1 MTQSSEA
8 IIRSLTTKLAP
19 DMELRVSIGDGV
31 LRINVKPD
39 DRTLWQDTLLTIAA
53 PGNVLLACESSSCA
67 LEATRLTWVVG
78 AAIRDTSIDQ
88 AGTIVPLLQSLGV
101 APNLAEA
108 VPKHC
113 PGLAEEM
120 TWAFYL
126 ERHGWLTACPVL
138 PQRPLDCEGHDSHK
152 L

>member
-1 MTQSSEA
+1 VTQSSEA
-8 IIRSLTTKLAP
+8 IIRSLTSKLAP
-19 DMELRVSIGDGV
+19 DMELRLSIGDGV

-39 DRTLWQDTLLTIAA
+39 DRTLWQDTLLTITE

-88 AGTIVPLLQSLGV
+88 AEAIVNLLQSLGV
-101 APNLAEA
+101 ASNLAEA

-113 PGLAEEM
+113 PGLAKEM

-138 PQRPLDCEGHDSHK
+138 PSMASGQSEP
-152 L
+152 

>member
-8 IIRSLTTKLAP
+8 IIRSLKSKLAP
-19 DMELRVSIGDGV
+19 DMELRLSIGDGV

-39 DRTLWQDTLLTIAA
+39 DRTLWQDTLLTITE

-88 AGTIVPLLQSLGV
+88 AEAIVNLLQSLGV
-101 APNLAEA
+101 ASNLAEA
-108 VPKHC
+108 VPEHC

-138 PQRPLDCEGHDSHK
+138 PSMASGQSEP
-152 L
+152 